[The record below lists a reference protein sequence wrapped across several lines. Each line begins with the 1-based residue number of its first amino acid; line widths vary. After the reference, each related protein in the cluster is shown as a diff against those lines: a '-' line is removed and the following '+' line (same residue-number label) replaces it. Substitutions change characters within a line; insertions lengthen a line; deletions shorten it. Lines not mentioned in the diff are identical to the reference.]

1 MSATVVKEKPHIKQT
16 FDSGFGELLL
26 ASELAFVRAWL
37 GHVGGVEMVV
47 TGISSEPV
55 IRLAEDA
62 AAVNKIFVVESMDAV
77 ETGSGKLVIARP
89 DRLPFR
95 SDSIDLLIALHTLQ
109 QTEDPRRMVREVERV
124 LSPEGRVIFSGLNP
138 WSLAGLWGVATG
150 GKILNAFPLKQCVS
164 RHMLCDWL
172 LLLGLEI
179 EKNVTFGHRPPL
191 KSDALLGRLA
201 FLEKLGDRAWPFFG
215 AGYLVQAKKHVS
227 NLIPLAPARPWRSRL
242 VPGGVATSF
251 NRSCEK

>member
-1 MSATVVKEKPHIKQT
+1 VSVAKAREYSQLKQS
-16 FDSGFGELLL
+16 FEGNFGELLL
-26 ASELAFVRAWL
+26 ACELSFVASWL
-37 GHVGGVEMVV
+37 GQLGGVEMVV
-47 TGISSEPV
+47 TGITSEPV
-55 IRLAEDA
+55 IQLADNA
-62 AAVNKIFVVESMDAV
+62 AAINKTFVVESLD
-77 ETGSGKLVIARP
+77 EQGTGPQKVVIARP

-95 SDSIDLLIALHTLQ
+95 NDSIDLLIALHTLQ

-138 WSLAGLWGVATG
+138 WSLAGLWGLVSG
-150 GKILNAFPLKQCVS
+150 GKMLGKFPLKQSVS

-179 EKNVTFGHRPPL
+179 EKSETFGHRPPL
-191 KSDALLGRLA
+191 QSESMLGKLA

-215 AGYLVQAKKHVS
+215 SGYLVQAQKHVS

-242 VPGGVATSF
+242 EPGGVATSF

>member
-1 MSATVVKEKPHIKQT
+1 MACELSFVK
-16 FDSGFGELLL
+16 S
-26 ASELAFVRAWL
+26 WL
-37 GHVGGVEMVV
+37 GHLGGVEMVV
-47 TGISSEPV
+47 TGIASEPV
-55 IRLAEDA
+55 IQLAEDA
-62 AAVNKIFVVESMDAV
+62 AAINKTFVLESLQGEGARPQKV
-77 ETGSGKLVIARP
+77 VIARP

-95 SDSIDLLIALHTLQ
+95 SDSIDLLIGLHTLQ

-124 LSPEGRVIFSGLNP
+124 LSPEGRVILSGLNP
-138 WSLAGLWGVATG
+138 WSLAGLWGLATG
-150 GKILNAFPLKQCVS
+150 GKILGEFPLKQSVS

-179 EKNVTFGHRPPL
+179 EKSETFGHRPPL
-191 KSDALLGRLA
+191 QSEAMLGRFA
-201 FLEKLGDRAWPFFG
+201 FLEKFGDRAWPFFG
-215 AGYLVQAKKHVS
+215 AGYLVQAQKHVS

>member
-1 MSATVVKEKPHIKQT
+1 MASAKENTQLKQS
-16 FDSGFGELLL
+16 FDGSFGELLM
-26 ASELAFVRAWL
+26 ACELSFVKSWL
-37 GHVGGVEMVV
+37 GHLGGVEMVV
-47 TGISSEPV
+47 TGITSEPV

-62 AAVNKIFVVESMDAV
+62 AAINKTFVLEAMDEEGISPANV
-77 ETGSGKLVIARP
+77 VIARP

-124 LSPEGRVIFSGLNP
+124 LSPEGRVILSGLNP
-138 WSLAGLWGVATG
+138 WSLAGLWALVSG
-150 GKILNAFPLKQCVS
+150 GKILGQYPLKECVS

-179 EKNVTFGHRPPL
+179 EKSETFAHRPPL
-191 KSDALLGRLA
+191 QSESMLGRFA
-201 FLEKLGDRAWPFFG
+201 FLEKLGDRAWPVFG
-215 AGYLVQAKKHVS
+215 AGYIVQAQKHVS

-242 VPGGVATSF
+242 VPGGIATSF
-251 NRSCEK
+251 NRTCEK

>member
-1 MSATVVKEKPHIKQT
+1 VSAVAVKEKSHIKQV
-16 FDSGFGELLL
+16 FDNSFGELLL
-26 ASELAFVRAWL
+26 ASELAFVRTWL

-47 TGISSEPV
+47 TGISNEPV
-55 IRLAEDA
+55 IRLVEE
-62 AAVNKIFVVESMDAV
+62 AVAINKILVVEAMDAD
-77 ETGSGKLVIARP
+77 ETGPGKLVIARP

-124 LSPEGRVIFSGLNP
+124 LAPEGRVIFSGLNP
-138 WSLAGLWGVATG
+138 YSLAGLWGLATG
-150 GKILNAFPLKQCVS
+150 GRLLNAFPLKQSVS

-179 EKNVTFGHRPPL
+179 EKSVTFGHRPPL
-191 KSDALLGRLA
+191 KSDALLGKLA
-201 FLEKLGDRAWPFFG
+201 LLDKLGDRAWPFFG